1 MMPRV
6 MSGRSESMAVSMLE
20 TSVPM
25 SWRAAILFCSTSSS
39 LSRLMVR
46 MVATPNP
53 MISTRMIRTVILAV
67 RRMRMGRASDAR
79 RASGPVGL
87 AELAPQELAR
97 RVAREDVVEGDLAGD
112 LVAGHVPPAEGGDL
126 LGVERFPG
134 AQVERGVHPLAPLLV
149 GHPED
154 GGVEHLGVAVQ
165 HVLDLGREDAH
176 ARRDDHVALAVADVV
191 EDGRDRVGH
200 VAHRI
205 PVAAAHPERG
215 VGIVVVL
222 VGDARAAAP

>member
-39 LSRLMVR
+39 LSRLIVR

-53 MISTRMIRTVILAV
+53 MISTRMIRTVILV
-67 RRMRMGRASDAR
+67 VSRMRMGRASDAR
-79 RASGPVGL
+79 DAAGPVGL
-87 AELAPQELAR
+87 AELALQELAR
-97 RVAREDVVEGDLAGD
+97 RVAREDVVEGDLSGH

-126 LGVERFPG
+126 LGGERLPG
-134 AQVERGVHPLAPLLV
+134 AHVERGVHPLAPLLV

-165 HVLDLGREDAH
+165 HVLDLGRVDVD

-191 EDGRDRVGH
+191 EALRVHVGH
-200 VAHRI
+200 VAHRV
-205 PVAAAHPERG
+205 PV
-215 VGIVVVL
+215 
-222 VGDARAAAP
+222 

>member
-25 SWRAAILFCSTSSS
+25 SWRAASLFCSTSSS

-53 MISTRMIRTVILAV
+53 MIITRMIRTVILTV
-67 RRMRMGRASDAR
+67 RRMRMRRASDAR

-87 AELAPQELAR
+87 AELALQELAR

-134 AQVERGVHPLAPLLV
+134 AHLERGGYPLAPLPV
-149 GHPED
+149 RAPED
-154 GGVEHLGVAVQ
+154 
-165 HVLDLGREDAH
+165 RR
-176 ARRDDHVALAVADVV
+176 ARH
-191 EDGRDRVGH
+191 
-200 VAHRI
+200 
-205 PVAAAHPERG
+205 
-215 VGIVVVL
+215 
-222 VGDARAAAP
+222 